1 MLDTKS
7 KFWNNKDQYQNYPKL
22 NDIICILVKHLSSY
36 SHNVHTL
43 IQVHFIELGAAHDPY
58 KRTGPRYLAP

>member
-7 KFWNNKDQYQNYPKL
+7 KIWNGKDQNQNYPNL
-22 NDIICILVKHLSSY
+22 NDVIYILVKHLSSS

-43 IQVHFIELGAAHDPY
+43 IQVHFIELGSACGPY
-58 KRTGPRYLAP
+58 KRTWPRYLAL